1 MQITW
6 TGSVFSGGPEIT
18 IKGSITHIL
27 DEIKTLNPDY
37 DFAAASATNA
47 RRATKTIG
55 KRETGT
61 PNCSPLDRIDFRR
74 CDALI
79 TGLRAIGGSKCPAP
93 AKQSIV
99 LSNNGCQFYLFSNV
113 SFPTL

>member
-1 MQITW
+1 MQISW
-6 TGSVFSGGPEIT
+6 TGSVISGGPEIT
-18 IKGSITHIL
+18 IQGSLEYIL
-27 DEIKTLNPDY
+27 KEIKVLNPDY
-37 DFAAASATNA
+37 DFAVAAATNP

-61 PNCSPLDRIDFRR
+61 PNCSPLDRVDFRR

-79 TGLRAIGGSKCPAP
+79 DGLRAIGGSKCPAP

-113 SFPTL
+113 GLLL